1 MKDNSYNLIH
11 FAQEEYTKSAP
22 LTITPKE
29 DSLLRV
35 FMVFKAL
42 QEPIEVKAQ
51 TFKAFERK
59 GFTVIER
66 GGTEI

>member
-1 MKDNSYNLIH
+1 MKDNPYNLIH
-11 FAQEEYTKSAP
+11 FAGESYTQTAP

-42 QEPIEVKAQ
+42 KAPIEVEAQ
-51 TFKAFERK
+51 TFRPFERK

-66 GGTEI
+66 GGTEL